1 MSRRA
6 VLWIAFLI
14 VHVCVAVLGFILPT
28 EPMGDV
34 YKVYEPWS
42 TAALQGQGIVGI
54 TEPWVYP
61 QLALIP
67 MVLTHGLVW
76 ITQSYT
82 VAWALLVTLAN
93 AAAFAILVGRGRS
106 VSRNVGAWFWLSFIA
121 LLGPIGMYR
130 LDGFTVPLALAGCL
144 WLVGRPWLGSILL
157 SVATWM
163 KVWPAALIAAA
174 VIAVRRRMAIL
185 GGVLVVSGLTILGV
199 VVAGGGRYVF
209 GFIGD
214 QTGRGLQVEAPV
226 ATVYLWQAVMR
237 MPGSFIYWDEPMK
250 TFGLTGPFDQV
261 VIALM
266 TPLLGIAVL
275 ALFAVGAFKAY
286 ERASFHALFPPLA
299 LSLVL
304 AFIVLNKVGSPQY
317 VTWIAAPLVVGLVID
332 RGRWLGPATLAL
344 GLAFVTLLE
353 YPIWYRELLLGEVFP
368 AVLLT
373 LRTALTIAL
382 FVWAVV
388 RLLRVPVLGRHRVRE
403 AVVAQ

>member
-14 VHVCVAVLGFILPT
+14 VHASVALLGFLLPT

-42 TAALQGQGIVGI
+42 TAALTGKGIVGI

-67 MVLTHGLVW
+67 MILAHAFVWVTHN
-76 ITQSYT
+76 YT
-82 VAWALLVTLAN
+82 VSWAVLVTIADALA
-93 AAAFAILVGRGRS
+93 FWMLVGTGRS
-106 VSRNVGAWFWLSFIA
+106 VSRNVGAWFWLCFIA

-144 WLVGRPWLGSILL
+144 WLVGRPWLAGILL

-174 VIAVRRRMAIL
+174 VIAVRRRLEIVGAALI
-185 GGVLVVSGLTILGV
+185 VSGFTILAV
-199 VVAGGGRYVF
+199 VIAGGGRYVF

-214 QTGRGLQVEAPV
+214 QTGRGLQLEAPV
-226 ATVYLWQAVMR
+226 ATVYLWQAVGR
-237 MPGSFIYWDEPMK
+237 MPGSEIYWDWRLV
-250 TFGLTGPFDQV
+250 TFGLHGPGEDV

-275 ALFAVGAFKAY
+275 ALVAVGAYKAWR
-286 ERASFHALFPPLA
+286 RASFHALFPPLA

-317 VTWIAAPLVVGLVID
+317 VTWIAAPLIVGLVID
-332 RGRWLGPATLAL
+332 RRRWRGPATLAL
-344 GLAFVTLLE
+344 VLAFTTLLE
-353 YPIWYRELLLGEVFP
+353 YPIWYQELLEGQAFP

-373 LRTALTIAL
+373 LRSALTVAL
-382 FVWAVV
+382 FVWAIV
-388 RLLRVPVLGRHRVRE
+388 RLVRVPALGRQRVRE
-403 AVVAQ
+403 AVAAR